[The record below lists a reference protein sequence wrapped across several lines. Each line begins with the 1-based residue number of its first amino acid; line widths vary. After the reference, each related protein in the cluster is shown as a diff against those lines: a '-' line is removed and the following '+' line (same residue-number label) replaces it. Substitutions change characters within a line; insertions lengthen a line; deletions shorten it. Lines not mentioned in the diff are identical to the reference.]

1 MKKGKNLIEN
11 IAFDANHCKNFDDL
25 LYPLT
30 FLAEVAE
37 VSSKIRQV
45 QADPLDLRHQT
56 PSPVSY
62 IECIHIC
69 TFQSE
74 REKNKYDRSDW
85 LTCRCKAYGIIP
97 RTRG

>member
-1 MKKGKNLIEN
+1 MIEN

-56 PSPVSY
+56 PSPDSY

-69 TFQSE
+69 TPF
-74 REKNKYDRSDW
+74 RVKEK
-85 LTCRCKAYGIIP
+85 
-97 RTRG
+97 RTSTIGPID